1 MNKGNKIKILYCTQC
16 NWLLRSAWMAQ
27 ELLSTFDNELTE
39 VSLMPGTGGVFEIKV
54 NDILIWSLKEK
65 GRFPNIKEL
74 KQLVRD
80 LIDPDKNLGHID
92 R

>member
-1 MNKGNKIKILYCTQC
+1 MSKENKIKILYCKQC
-16 NWLLRSAWMAQ
+16 NWLLRSAWIAQ
-27 ELLSTFDNELTE
+27 ELLSTFDNELSE
-39 VSLMPGTGGVFEIKV
+39 VSLLPGTGGVFEITV
-54 NDILIWSLKEK
+54 NDSLIWSLKEK

>member
-1 MNKGNKIKILYCTQC
+1 MSKGNKIKILYCTQC

-27 ELLSTFDNELTE
+27 ELLSTFDNELSE
-39 VSLMPGTGGVFEIKV
+39 VSLMPGTGGVFEVKV

-80 LIDPDKNLGHID
+80 LIDPDKSLGHID

>member
-39 VSLMPGTGGVFEIKV
+39 VSLLPGTGGVFEIKV

>member
-27 ELLSTFDNELTE
+27 ELLSTFDNELSE
-39 VSLMPGTGGVFEIKV
+39 VSLMPGTGGVFEVKV

-80 LIDPDKNLGHID
+80 LIDPDKSLGHID

>member
-27 ELLSTFDNELTE
+27 ELLSTFDNELSE

-65 GRFPNIKEL
+65 GRFPDIKEL

>member
-39 VSLMPGTGGVFEIKV
+39 VSLLPGTGGVFEIKV

-80 LIDPDKNLGHID
+80 LIDPVKSLGHID

>member
-74 KQLVRD
+74 KQLIRD

>member
-39 VSLMPGTGGVFEIKV
+39 VSLLPGTGGVFEIKV

-80 LIDPDKNLGHID
+80 LIDPVKNLGHID

>member
-39 VSLMPGTGGVFEIKV
+39 VSLMPGTGGLFEIKV

-80 LIDPDKNLGHID
+80 LIDPVKSLGHID

>member
-39 VSLMPGTGGVFEIKV
+39 VSLMPGTGGLFEIKV

-80 LIDPDKNLGHID
+80 LIYPDKNLGHID

>member
-80 LIDPDKNLGHID
+80 LIDPVKSLGHID

>member
-1 MNKGNKIKILYCTQC
+1 MSKGNKIKILYCTQC

-27 ELLSTFDNELTE
+27 ELLSTFDNELSE
-39 VSLMPGTGGVFEIKV
+39 VSLLPGTGGLFEIKV

-80 LIDPDKNLGHID
+80 LIDPVKNLGHID